1 VGFLRFRGILLFPI
15 ILKGMG
21 WRSER
26 RVIGAF
32 LERRNWMMAIPG
44 TAESKTRRE
53 VLQALGMLT
62 ASGTFSSLESARAF
76 GQSGRV
82 PAGIRFGVQLNAF
95 PIDPKR
101 FETFTATLEQV
112 KQIGYQGFEAGF
124 RFLSEQFAVPEMARR
139 SIERTGLTFFG
150 IHIFLPTF
158 EMYDSNTRIAA
169 PSIYE
174 PVARGGAALGAK
186 HLILSG
192 APAENADQLKAK
204 IEALNIAG
212 RFALASGLTA
222 AYHNHW
228 WEFESKVGEIEALYT
243 QTDPALVNFV
253 LDAGHAYHGGADV
266 PAFIRAHSQRIIGF
280 HLRDF
285 KNNDYVEL
293 GTGDFPLHQ
302 VAATIEQI
310 GWKGWVENEEER
322 ADHSQAGLQ
331 VIAPAY
337 KAMREAFTS

>member
-1 VGFLRFRGILLFPI
+1 
-15 ILKGMG
+15 
-21 WRSER
+21 
-26 RVIGAF
+26 
-32 LERRNWMMAIPG
+32 MMAMSR
-44 TAESKTRRE
+44 TAKSTTRRE
-53 VLQALGMLT
+53 VLQALGMLA
-62 ASGTFSSLESARAF
+62 ASGTITSLGSARAF

-101 FETFTATLEQV
+101 FETFTAALEQV

-124 RFLSEQFAVPEMARR
+124 RFLSEQFAAAAMARR

-150 IHIFLPTF
+150 IHIFFANNL
-158 EMYDSNTRIAA
+158 YDQTTRIAA
-169 PSIYE
+169 PSVYE

-204 IEALNIAG
+204 IDALNTAG
-212 RFALASGLTA
+212 RFALGSGLTA

-228 WEFESKVGEIEALYT
+228 WEFESKIGEPQETEIEALYT
-243 QTDPALVNFV
+243 QTDPALVHFV
-253 LDAGHAYHGGADV
+253 LDAGHAFHGGADV
-266 PAFIRAHSQRIIGF
+266 PAFIRAHSQRIVGF

-293 GTGDFPLHQ
+293 GTGDFPLPQ

-322 ADHSQAGLQ
+322 ADHSQAGVK

-337 KAMREAFTS
+337 KAMREAFTL

>member
-1 VGFLRFRGILLFPI
+1 
-15 ILKGMG
+15 M
-21 WRSER
+21 
-26 RVIGAF
+26 
-32 LERRNWMMAIPG
+32 
-44 TAESKTRRE
+44 ESKSRRQI
-53 VLQALGMLT
+53 LQALGSLGAYGALYPL
-62 ASGTFSSLESARAF
+62 ASRGSFA
-76 GQSGRV
+76 QSDHV

-101 FETFTATLEQV
+101 FETFTATLAQV

-124 RFLSEQFAVPEMARR
+124 RFVSEQFAAPEMARR

-150 IHIFLPTF
+150 IHIFFPDNL
-158 EMYDSNTRIAA
+158 YDQTTRIAA
-169 PSIYE
+169 PSVYE

-192 APAENADQLKAK
+192 APAQNADQLKAK
-204 IEALNIAG
+204 IEALNTAG
-212 RFALASGLTA
+212 RFALTTGLTA

-243 QTDPALVNFV
+243 QTDPGLVHFV
-253 LDAGHAYHGGADV
+253 LDAGHAFHGGADV
-266 PAFIRAHSQRIIGF
+266 PAFIRAHPQRIIGF

-285 KNNDYVEL
+285 KNSDYVEL

-302 VAATIEQI
+302 VVATIRQI

-322 ADHSQAGLQ
+322 ADHSQAGLK

-337 KAMREAFTS
+337 KAMREAFES

>member
-1 VGFLRFRGILLFPI
+1 MAV
-15 ILKGMG
+15 
-21 WRSER
+21 R
-26 RVIGAF
+26 RA
-32 LERRNWMMAIPG
+32 
-44 TAESKTRRE
+44 AEQRTRRE
-53 VLQALGMLT
+53 VLEALGML
-62 ASGTFSSLESARAF
+62 AAGGAVSSLGSTRVL

-101 FETFTATLEQV
+101 FETFTATLAQV

-124 RFLSEQFAVPEMARR
+124 RFLSEQFAAPEMARR
-139 SIERTGLTFFG
+139 SIEQTGLTFFG
-150 IHIFLPTF
+150 IHIFFPDNL
-158 EMYDSNTRIAA
+158 YDQTTRIAA
-169 PSIYE
+169 ASVYE

-192 APAENADQLKAK
+192 APAQNADQLKAK
-204 IEALNIAG
+204 IDALNAAG
-212 RFALASGLTA
+212 RFALTTGITA

-228 WEFESKVGEIEALYT
+228 WEFESKIGEPQGTEIEALYT
-243 QTDPALVNFV
+243 QTDPGLVHFV
-253 LDAGHAYHGGADV
+253 LDAGHAYHGGANV
-266 PAFIRAHSQRIIGF
+266 PAFIRAHSERIIGF

-285 KNNDYVEL
+285 KSNEYVEL
-293 GTGDFPLHQ
+293 GTGDFPLRQ

-322 ADHSQAGLQ
+322 ADHSQGGEK

>member
-1 VGFLRFRGILLFPI
+1 MAFR
-15 ILKGMG
+15 KVTEH
-21 WRSER
+21 R
-26 RVIGAF
+26 
-32 LERRNWMMAIPG
+32 
-44 TAESKTRRE
+44 TRRA
-53 VLQALGMLT
+53 VLQALGMLA
-62 ASGTFSSLESARAF
+62 ASGAISSLESTRLY
-76 GQSGRV
+76 GQDGGV

-101 FETFTATLEQV
+101 FETFEATLAQV

-124 RFLSEQFAVPEMARR
+124 RYLSEQFAAPEMARR
-139 SIERTGLTFFG
+139 SIEQTGLTFFG
-150 IHIFLPTF
+150 IHIFLPSF
-158 EMYDSNTRIAA
+158 DMYDPNTRIAA

-186 HLILSG
+186 HMILSG
-192 APAENADQLKAK
+192 APAQNADQLKAK
-204 IEALNIAG
+204 IEGLNAAG
-212 RFALASGLTA
+212 RFALASGLSV

-228 WEFESKVGEIEALYT
+228 WEFESKLGEIEALYT
-243 QTDPALVNFV
+243 ETDPELVHFV

-266 PAFIRAHSQRIIGF
+266 PGFIRAHSQRIIGF

-285 KNNDYVEL
+285 KNDQYVEL
-293 GTGDFPLHQ
+293 GTGDFPLRQ

-322 ADHSQAGLQ
+322 ADHSQGGEK

>member
-1 VGFLRFRGILLFPI
+1 
-15 ILKGMG
+15 
-21 WRSER
+21 
-26 RVIGAF
+26 
-32 LERRNWMMAIPG
+32 MAIPR
-44 TAESKTRRE
+44 TTEPRTRRDF
-53 VLQALGMLT
+53 LALGMLA
-62 ASGTFSSLESARAF
+62 ASGTISSFGSARLF

-101 FETFTATLEQV
+101 FETFAATLEQV

-124 RFLSEQFAVPEMARR
+124 RYLSEQFAAPEMARR

-150 IHIFLPTF
+150 IHIFFPDNL
-158 EMYDSNTRIAA
+158 YDQTTRIAA
-169 PSIYE
+169 ASVYE
-174 PVARGGAALGAK
+174 PVARGGAALSAK

-192 APAENADQLKAK
+192 ASAQNADQLKAK
-204 IEALNIAG
+204 IEALNTAG
-212 RFALASGLTA
+212 RFALSTGLTA

-228 WEFESKVGEIEALYT
+228 WEFESKIGEPQKTEIEALYT
-243 QTDPALVNFV
+243 QTDPELVHFV
-253 LDAGHAYHGGADV
+253 LDAGHAFHGGADV
-266 PAFIRAHSQRIIGF
+266 PAFIRAHPQRIIGF

-285 KNNDYVEL
+285 KNSDYVEL
-293 GTGDFPLHQ
+293 GTGDFPLAQ
-302 VAATIEQI
+302 VAATIKQI

-322 ADHSQAGLQ
+322 ADHSQGGEK

>member
-1 VGFLRFRGILLFPI
+1 
-15 ILKGMG
+15 
-21 WRSER
+21 
-26 RVIGAF
+26 
-32 LERRNWMMAIPG
+32 MMAVRRAAG
-44 TAESKTRRE
+44 HRSRRE
-53 VLQALGMLT
+53 VLQALGMLV
-62 ASGTFSSLESARAF
+62 ASGTISSLGSARGF

-95 PIDPKR
+95 PIDPRR

-124 RFLSEQFAVPEMARR
+124 RYLSEQFAAPEMARH

-150 IHIFLPTF
+150 IHIFFPDNL
-158 EMYDSNTRIAA
+158 YDQTTRIAA
-169 PSIYE
+169 PSVYE

-192 APAENADQLKAK
+192 APAQNADQLKAK
-204 IEALNIAG
+204 IEALNTAG
-212 RFALASGLTA
+212 RFALSTGLKA

-228 WEFESKVGEIEALYT
+228 WEFESKIGEIDALYT
-243 QTDPALVNFV
+243 QTDPELVHFV
-253 LDAGHAYHGGADV
+253 LDAGHAFHGGADV

-285 KNNDYVEL
+285 KNDEYVEL

-322 ADHSQAGLQ
+322 ADHSQGGAK
-331 VIAPAY
+331 VIAPAF

>member
-1 VGFLRFRGILLFPI
+1 
-15 ILKGMG
+15 
-21 WRSER
+21 
-26 RVIGAF
+26 
-32 LERRNWMMAIPG
+32 MAVRKA
-44 TAESKTRRE
+44 AEQRTRRE
-53 VLQALGMLT
+53 VLQALGMLA
-62 ASGTFSSLESARAF
+62 ASGAISSLGSARLH
-76 GQSGRV
+76 GQGGHV

-101 FETFTATLEQV
+101 FETFESTLEQV
-112 KQIGYQGFEAGF
+112 KQIGYQGFESGF
-124 RFLSEQFAVPEMARR
+124 RYLSEQFAAPEMARR

-150 IHIFLPTF
+150 IHIFFPDNL
-158 EMYDSNTRIAA
+158 YDQATRIAA
-169 PSIYE
+169 PSVYE

-192 APAENADQLKAK
+192 APAENTDQLKAK
-204 IEALNIAG
+204 IEALNVAG
-212 RFALASGLTA
+212 KFALSTGVTA

-228 WEFESKVGEIEALYT
+228 WEFESKIGEIEALYT
-243 QTDPALVNFV
+243 QTDPGLVHFV
-253 LDAGHAYHGGADV
+253 LDAGHAFHGGADV

-302 VAATIEQI
+302 VAATIRQI

-322 ADHSQAGLQ
+322 ADHSQGGEK
-331 VIAPAY
+331 VIAPAF
-337 KAMREAFTS
+337 KAMKEAFSQ